1 MFFEEPNN
9 IPFAGCP
16 HDNTPYTYFSN
27 VQTELNN
34 LQEAK
39 EKFFQWFS
47 ANYLVANADKCHV
60 LTIRCHSFK

>member
-1 MFFEEPNN
+1 MFFKEPNN

-27 VQTELNN
+27 MQTELNN

-47 ANYLVANADKCHV
+47 ANYLVANADK
-60 LTIRCHSFK
+60 

>member
-9 IPFAGCP
+9 IPFAGYP
-16 HDNTPYTYFSN
+16 DDNTPYTYFSN
-27 VQTELNN
+27 MQTELNN